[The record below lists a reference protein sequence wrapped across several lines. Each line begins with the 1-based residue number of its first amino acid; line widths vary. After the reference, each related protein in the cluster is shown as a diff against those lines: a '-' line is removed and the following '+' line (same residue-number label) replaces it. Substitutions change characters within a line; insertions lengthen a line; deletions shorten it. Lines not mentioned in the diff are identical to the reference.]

1 MPLLIKNSLER
12 IEILLRVSHTLS
24 RLQTMSDSGGAD
36 VTGMWSLSQGC
47 WRSLPLQASSVLT
60 LGCFMLRLGHYGEP
74 RLLRSCTVK
83 HTLWNPFVKSCIATW
98 LDLDLT
104 FGK

>member
-1 MPLLIKNSLER
+1 
-12 IEILLRVSHTLS
+12 
-24 RLQTMSDSGGAD
+24 
-36 VTGMWSLSQGC
+36 
-47 WRSLPLQASSVLT
+47 
-60 LGCFMLRLGHYGEP
+60 MLRLGHYGGP
-74 RLLRSCTVK
+74 RLLRLCTVK